1 MTIQADGRFV
11 SEIPRTVLGKDP
23 DIFLF
28 RLHHKFGKHIP
39 TVFSPLADNTTDI
52 GKAANGCKNLAKLVG
67 APPGRIKS
75 ASPSSVTFFSRAAQ
89 PRRADS
95 AKETS
100 SQPSFTHRA
109 IP

>member
-11 SEIPRTVLGKDP
+11 SKIPQTVLGKDP

-52 GKAANGCKNLAKLVG
+52 GKAANGCKSLANPNISRV
-67 APPGRIKS
+67 AAGRVS
-75 ASPSSVTFFSRAAQ
+75 CLNFGSVSSLYGDKRTF
-89 PRRADS
+89 
-95 AKETS
+95 
-100 SQPSFTHRA
+100 
-109 IP
+109 